1 MDDRGVSTILSYA
14 LALGI
19 LAILVSGL
27 VVSFAPYVTNQQ
39 QASAHEALQVY
50 GNDLAGD
57 LETVDRLAME
67 TDGSENA
74 TVVYRTSLPDRV
86 SGSRYH
92 IAVNQTDDTATS
104 YEYEIWL
111 EAVDFA
117 GEAFVNVRTQHEIV
131 ERIEGDA
138 LDGGTLLIEY
148 DPEEDQ
154 LVISNA

>member
-1 MDDRGVSTILSYA
+1 MNDRGVSTILSYA

-57 LETVDRLAME
+57 LETVDRLALGSE
-67 TDGSENA
+67 GSENA

-92 IAVNQTDDTATS
+92 IEVINGTDPSAETCF
-104 YEYEIWL
+104 ECKIHL
-111 EAVDFA
+111 EAADFD
-117 GEAFVNVRTQHEIV
+117 GEAFVYVRTQTEIQTT
-131 ERIEGDA
+131 DNA

-148 DPEEDQ
+148 EPEKQE
-154 LVISNA
+154 LVIRNA